1 MILFIYN
8 KLYETQMNELK
19 LFRESQGYQVITYL
33 VSENDH
39 YFSIK
44 NYIDNLYNTN
54 NNLKYVLI
62 FGNVEDVPT
71 LMKTGTGESSQ
82 YQTSLNYNYT
92 SAASDISYA
101 TINDELKLY
110 IGRLVAGDNIYN
122 TINELTDEE
131 KITNVQNQIDK
142 IKSYEYLI
150 DDLDL
155 IIQEFNKRDRRF
167 GK

>member
-19 LFRESQGYQVITYL
+19 LFRVSQGYQVITYL

-62 FGNVEDVPT
+62 FGNIEDVPT
-71 LMKTGTGESSQ
+71 LMKSGTGESSQ

-101 TINDELKLY
+101 TINDELKLFPMSHVIHELQTTFLKY
-110 IGRLVAGDNIYN
+110 KKDNADMVDDF
-122 TINELTDEE
+122 INM
-131 KITNVQNQIDK
+131 
-142 IKSYEYLI
+142 
-150 DDLDL
+150 
-155 IIQEFNKRDRRF
+155 KRDEA
-167 GK
+167 KLENNK